1 MRIISLYSIK
11 GGVGKS
17 SASVNLAYCAS
28 QDGDRTLL
36 VDLDP
41 LGASSYCFKVQPK
54 PKHSAKTL
62 VKGGKGL
69 LKNIRESD
77 YQGLDLLPA
86 SFSYRSLDFLLDE
99 KKHAHSRLRTTL
111 EPLETLYDTLIIDCT
126 PSLTLLSENVL
137 RASDLVLVP
146 NVPTTLS
153 MLAYEKLL
161 EQLTIMEVEKN
172 RIHQF
177 LSMVDKRKKLHVQL
191 SQEIEGR
198 SDVLETS
205 IPYCTEIEK
214 MGVYREPVVCMQP
227 SSRGAKAFV
236 ALWKEVDELC
246 TKEGVLHS
254 AVRERIL

>member
-17 SASVNLAYCAS
+17 SASINLAYCAS
-28 QDGDRTLL
+28 VSGNRTLL
-36 VDLDP
+36 IDLDP

-62 VKGGKGL
+62 VKGGKSL

-77 YQGLDLLPA
+77 YPDLDLLPS

-99 KKHAHSRLRTTL
+99 KKHSHSRLRTTL
-111 EPLETLYDTLIIDCT
+111 EPLCELYDTLIIDCM
-126 PSLTLLSENVL
+126 PNLTLLSENVL
-137 RASDLVLVP
+137 RASDIILVP
-146 NVPTTLS
+146 NIPTTFSL
-153 MLAYEKLL
+153 LAYEKLL
-161 EQLTIMEVEKN
+161 EQLAILEVEKN

-191 SQEIEGR
+191 SQEMELR
-198 SDVLETS
+198 SDMLKTS

-214 MGVYREPVVCMQP
+214 MAVYREPVVVIQP
-227 SSRGAKAFV
+227 SSRGSLAFKS
-236 ALWKEVDELC
+236 LWKEVDVIC
-246 TKEGVLHS
+246 TKEGEVHTDT
-254 AVRERIL
+254 E